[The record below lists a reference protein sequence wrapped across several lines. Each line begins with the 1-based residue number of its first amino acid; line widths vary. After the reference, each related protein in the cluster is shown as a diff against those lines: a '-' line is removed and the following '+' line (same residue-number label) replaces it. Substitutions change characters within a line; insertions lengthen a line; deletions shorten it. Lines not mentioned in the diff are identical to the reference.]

1 LEFKKGNS
9 HIRAKKNKAVVG
21 GKSKPYNLFRNW
33 LHQGFFYLGT
43 TERIGR
49 IFLEIIPTVCLAFLL
64 SYLFNIYF
72 LSPFIWIFSIFLV
85 HTLNWVFNNNWW
97 ACVLFAFPYLRNP
110 GEHVTCLYL
119 EGMKNRINNDDCIS
133 GLLLF
138 GSVAR
143 GEWHYRSD
151 LDMRI
156 FRRIG
161 FLNGIKA
168 LFVLWRERVI
178 AVIQKQPLDI
188 YLADDIDFLKKMRD
202 DELPIFFKKMDSRL
216 ENKYPNSEVQSLQS
230 LRMGSGPFK
239 ER

>member
-1 LEFKKGNS
+1 
-9 HIRAKKNKAVVG
+9 
-21 GKSKPYNLFRNW
+21 
-33 LHQGFFYLGT
+33 
-43 TERIGR
+43 
-49 IFLEIIPTVCLAFLL
+49 
-64 SYLFNIYF
+64 
-72 LSPFIWIFSIFLV
+72 
-85 HTLNWVFNNNWW
+85 
-97 ACVLFAFPYLRNP
+97 
-110 GEHVTCLYL
+110 
-119 EGMKNRINNDDCIS
+119 MKNRINNDDCIS